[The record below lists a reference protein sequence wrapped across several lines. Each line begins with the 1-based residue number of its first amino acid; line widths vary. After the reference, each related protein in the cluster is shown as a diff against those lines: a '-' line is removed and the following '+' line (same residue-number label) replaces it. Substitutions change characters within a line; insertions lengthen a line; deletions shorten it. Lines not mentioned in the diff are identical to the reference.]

1 MPHKHTKYLTEL
13 EMGGILFCF
22 LVSILMK
29 QLYAL
34 TDGHL
39 IGVLFGAVNNSV
51 WEQTKTLLLPYLLW
65 GLLELLSVQ
74 PSMKRLTAAKT
85 LSLYLLGG
93 LLCGG
98 GLLLRP
104 CGAAANT
111 AFSLAAVTFCSLFSL
126 WLYRSPLYLK
136 ILFAPCVLLLFLFV
150 SLYFSFMPFP
160 PQLALFRDDE
170 TGMFGIIPIYMDKGA
185 VILDA
190 LAERISQKSC

>member
-22 LVSILMK
+22 LVSVLMK

-136 ILFAPCVLLLFLFV
+136 NLFAPCVLLLFLFV
-150 SLYFSFMPFP
+150 SLYFSFTPFP

-185 VILDA
+185 LILDA
-190 LAERISQKSC
+190 LAEKKKKKSC

>member
-22 LVSILMK
+22 LVSVLMK

-104 CGAAANT
+104 CGAPANT

-136 ILFAPCVLLLFLFV
+136 NLFAPCVLLLFLFV
-150 SLYFSFMPFP
+150 SLYFSFTPFP

>member
-22 LVSILMK
+22 LVSVLMK

-111 AFSLAAVTFCSLFSL
+111 AFSLAAVTFCSL
-126 WLYRSPLYLK
+126 
-136 ILFAPCVLLLFLFV
+136 
-150 SLYFSFMPFP
+150 YFSFTPFP

>member
-22 LVSILMK
+22 LVSVLMK

-136 ILFAPCVLLLFLFV
+136 NLFAPCVLLLFLFV
-150 SLYFSFMPFP
+150 SAYFSFTPFP
-160 PQLALFRDDE
+160 PQLGLFEDPE
-170 TGMFGIIPIYMDKGA
+170 TGMFGIIPIYLDKGA
-185 VILDA
+185 VFLDA
-190 LAERISQKSC
+190 MAERIS

>member
-22 LVSILMK
+22 LVSVLMK

-34 TDGHL
+34 TDEHL

-136 ILFAPCVLLLFLFV
+136 NLFAPCVLLLFLFV
-150 SLYFSFMPFP
+150 SLYFSFTPFP

>member
-22 LVSILMK
+22 LVSVLMK

-111 AFSLAAVTFCSLFSL
+111 AFSLAAVTFCS
-126 WLYRSPLYLK
+126 
-136 ILFAPCVLLLFLFV
+136 
-150 SLYFSFMPFP
+150 
-160 PQLALFRDDE
+160 
-170 TGMFGIIPIYMDKGA
+170 
-185 VILDA
+185 
-190 LAERISQKSC
+190 

>member
-65 GLLELLSVQ
+65 GMLELLSVQ

-136 ILFAPCVLLLFLFV
+136 NLFAPCVLLLFLFV
-150 SLYFSFMPFP
+150 SLYFSFTPFP

>member
-22 LVSILMK
+22 LVSVLMK

-150 SLYFSFMPFP
+150 SLYFSFTPFP

>member
-111 AFSLAAVTFCSLFSL
+111 AFSLAAVTFCSLFSQ

-136 ILFAPCVLLLFLFV
+136 NLFAPCVLLLFLFV
-150 SLYFSFMPFP
+150 SLYFSFTPFP

>member
-13 EMGGILFCF
+13 EMGGILYCF

-136 ILFAPCVLLLFLFV
+136 NLFAPCVLLLFLFV
-150 SLYFSFMPFP
+150 SLYFSFTPFP

>member
-1 MPHKHTKYLTEL
+1 MPHKHAKYLSEM

-22 LVSILMK
+22 LVSVLMK

-136 ILFAPCVLLLFLFV
+136 NLFAPCVLLLFLFV
-150 SLYFSFMPFP
+150 SLYFSFTPFP

>member
-22 LVSILMK
+22 LVSVLMK
-29 QLYAL
+29 QFYAL

-136 ILFAPCVLLLFLFV
+136 NLFAPCVLLLFLFV
-150 SLYFSFMPFP
+150 SLYFSFTPFP

>member
-104 CGAAANT
+104 CEAAANT

-136 ILFAPCVLLLFLFV
+136 NLFAPCVLLLFLFV
-150 SLYFSFMPFP
+150 SLYFSFTPFP

>member
-22 LVSILMK
+22 LVSVLMK

-136 ILFAPCVLLLFLFV
+136 NLFAPCVLLLFLFV
-150 SLYFSFMPFP
+150 SLYFSFTPFP

-185 VILDA
+185 VILYA
-190 LAERISQKSC
+190 LAERTSQKSC

>member
-136 ILFAPCVLLLFLFV
+136 NLFAPCVLLLFLFV
-150 SLYFSFMPFP
+150 SLYFSFTPFP

-190 LAERISQKSC
+190 LAEKKKKKSC

>member
-65 GLLELLSVQ
+65 ALLELLSVQ

-136 ILFAPCVLLLFLFV
+136 NLFAPCVLLLFLFV
-150 SLYFSFMPFP
+150 SLYFSFTPFP

>member
-1 MPHKHTKYLTEL
+1 MPHKHAKYLPEL

-22 LVSILMK
+22 LVSMFMK

-51 WEQTKTLLLPYLLW
+51 WEQAKTLLLPYLLW
-65 GLLELLSVQ
+65 GMLELLSVQ

-98 GLLLRP
+98 GLLLRH
-104 CGAAANT
+104 CGNAANT
-111 AFSLAAVTFCSLFSL
+111 AFSLAAVSFCSLFSL

-136 ILFAPCVLLLFLFV
+136 NLFAPCVLLLFLFV
-150 SLYFSFMPFP
+150 SLYFSFTPFP
-160 PQLALFRDDE
+160 PRLALFRDEE
-170 TGMFGIIPIYMDKGA
+170 TGMFGIIPIYLDKGA

>member
-22 LVSILMK
+22 LVSVLMK

-111 AFSLAAVTFCSLFSL
+111 AFSLAAVTFCSLFSQ

-136 ILFAPCVLLLFLFV
+136 NLFAPCVLLLFLFV
-150 SLYFSFMPFP
+150 SLYFSFTPFP

-185 VILDA
+185 AILDA

>member
-22 LVSILMK
+22 LVSVLMK

-136 ILFAPCVLLLFLFV
+136 NLFAPCVLLLFLFV
-150 SLYFSFMPFP
+150 SLYFSFTPFP

-185 VILDA
+185 AILDA

>member
-22 LVSILMK
+22 LVSVLMK

-136 ILFAPCVLLLFLFV
+136 NLFAPCVLLLFLFV
-150 SLYFSFMPFP
+150 SLYFNFTPFP

>member
-29 QLYAL
+29 QFYAL

-136 ILFAPCVLLLFLFV
+136 NLFAPCVLLLFLFV
-150 SLYFSFMPFP
+150 SLYFSFTPFP

>member
-1 MPHKHTKYLTEL
+1 MPHKYAKYLTEL

-22 LVSILMK
+22 LASLLMK
-29 QLYAL
+29 QLYTL

-51 WEQTKTLLLPYLLW
+51 WEQAKTLLLPYLLW
-65 GLLELLSVQ
+65 GMLELLSVQ

-98 GLLLRP
+98 GLLLRH
-104 CGAAANT
+104 CGNAANT
-111 AFSLAAVTFCSLFSL
+111 AFSLAAVAGCSLFSL

-136 ILFAPCVLLLFLFV
+136 NLFVPCVLLLFLFV
-150 SLYFSFMPFP
+150 SLYFSFTPFP

-185 VILDA
+185 AILDA

>member
-22 LVSILMK
+22 LVSVLMK

-136 ILFAPCVLLLFLFV
+136 DLFAPCVLLLFLFV
-150 SLYFSFMPFP
+150 SLYFSFTPFP

>member
-22 LVSILMK
+22 LVSVLMK

-136 ILFAPCVLLLFLFV
+136 NLFAPCVLLLFLFV
-150 SLYFSFMPFP
+150 SLYFSFTPFP

-170 TGMFGIIPIYMDKGA
+170 TGMFGIIPIYMNKGA

>member
-1 MPHKHTKYLTEL
+1 MPHKHPKYLTEL

-22 LVSILMK
+22 LVSVLMK

-136 ILFAPCVLLLFLFV
+136 NLFAPCVLLLFLFV
-150 SLYFSFMPFP
+150 SLYFSFTPFP

>member
-22 LVSILMK
+22 LVSVLMK

-74 PSMKRLTAAKT
+74 PSMKRLTSAKT

-136 ILFAPCVLLLFLFV
+136 NLFAPCVLLLFLFV
-150 SLYFSFMPFP
+150 SLYFSFTPFP

>member
-22 LVSILMK
+22 LVSVLMK

-111 AFSLAAVTFCSLFSL
+111 AFSLAAVTFCSLFSQ

-136 ILFAPCVLLLFLFV
+136 NLFAPCVLLLFLFV
-150 SLYFSFMPFP
+150 SLYFSFTPFP

>member
-22 LVSILMK
+22 LVSVLMK

-39 IGVLFGAVNNSV
+39 IGVLFGAVTNSV

-136 ILFAPCVLLLFLFV
+136 NLFAPCVLLLFLFV
-150 SLYFSFMPFP
+150 SLYFSFTPFP

>member
-22 LVSILMK
+22 LVSVLMK

-136 ILFAPCVLLLFLFV
+136 NLFAPCVLLLFLCV
-150 SLYFSFMPFP
+150 SLYFSFTPFP

>member
-1 MPHKHTKYLTEL
+1 MPHKYAKYLTEL

-22 LVSILMK
+22 LVSVLMK

-136 ILFAPCVLLLFLFV
+136 NLFAPCVLLLFLFV
-150 SLYFSFMPFP
+150 SLYFSFTPFP

>member
-22 LVSILMK
+22 LVSVLMK

-136 ILFAPCVLLLFLFV
+136 NLFAPCVLLLFLFV
-150 SLYFSFMPFP
+150 SLYFSFTPFP

>member
-136 ILFAPCVLLLFLFV
+136 NLFAPCVLLLFLFV
-150 SLYFSFMPFP
+150 SLYFSFTPFP

>member
-22 LVSILMK
+22 LVSVLMK

-74 PSMKRLTAAKT
+74 HSMKRLTAAKT

-136 ILFAPCVLLLFLFV
+136 NLFAPCVLLLFLFV
-150 SLYFSFMPFP
+150 SLYFSFTPFP

>member
-22 LVSILMK
+22 LVSVLMK

-104 CGAAANT
+104 CGVAANT

-136 ILFAPCVLLLFLFV
+136 NLFAPCVLLLFLFV
-150 SLYFSFMPFP
+150 SLYFSFTPFP

>member
-1 MPHKHTKYLTEL
+1 MPHKHAKYLIEL

-22 LVSILMK
+22 LVSVLMK

-136 ILFAPCVLLLFLFV
+136 NLFAPCVLLLFLFV
-150 SLYFSFMPFP
+150 SLYFSFTPFP